1 MKVARRTQGAM
12 DDILKGKTL
21 LVVDDTAL
29 ARLLISETFGRSGAL
44 LLESPSAEA
53 ALQLAQEQ
61 AIDAFLLDVRL
72 PDMNGI
78 ELCRALRA
86 LDRYRVA
93 PIVFV
98 TSIDER
104 EILQWALE
112 AGADDFIQKPVH
124 GMVLRRRL
132 ANLLQRA
139 AYVKQVE
146 SLSAALAVGKSE
158 GARQLAAEVEAA
170 LRRLML
176 EYPAPVLA
184 ENLLVQRAVEA
195 IAAVREAIELREAS

>member
-1 MKVARRTQGAM
+1 M

-146 SLSAALAVGKSE
+146 SLSAALATGKSE